1 MKQTLH
7 QLAQKVDA
15 GVPLSGGERRA
26 VLQWFG
32 QSSVYFPTEEE
43 TQRAQS
49 ALLWLDR
56 QRGEIS
62 SSTFAQACSL
72 PEDAAAQILGRWTA
86 QADRPQP
93 VIIGIE
99 GLDGS
104 GKTVQAERLR
114 AALCKTGKTVLVLDF
129 PQYSSF
135 FGKEIGALLSGKDG
149 ATAMELDGKSMCLW
163 YAIDRWD
170 TIHKLPLERYDYVI
184 FNRYVLSNAV
194 YQTARGCGGY
204 DRAFLEWVFALEHT
218 RLELPV
224 PDVYLYFDTQASV
237 TGENV
242 LKKGQRGYVEGLDVY
257 ERSQD
262 LLTRCH
268 GLYRRLA
275 AEIEEVQVV
284 PCMDADGT
292 LRSIEDIHEQAL
304 AALNERGLL

>member
-1 MKQTLH
+1 MKKTLH
-7 QLAQKVDA
+7 QLDKKIGA
-15 GVPLSGGERRA
+15 GIPLSGGERRA

-32 QSSVYFPTEEE
+32 QSSLYFPAEEE
-43 TQRAQS
+43 EQRAQS
-49 ALLWLDR
+49 ALLWLAK
-56 QRGEIS
+56 QSGEVS
-62 SSTFAQACSL
+62 PAAFAQACSL
-72 PEDAAAQILGRWTA
+72 PEDAAAQTLDRWTA
-86 QADRPQP
+86 LAGRPQP

-104 GKTVQAERLR
+104 GKTVQTERLR
-114 AALCKTGKTVLVLDF
+114 SALCKTGKSVLVLDF
-129 PQYSSF
+129 PQYSRF

-149 ATAMELDGKSMCLW
+149 ATAMELDGKSMSLW
-163 YAIDRWD
+163 YATDRWD

-184 FNRYVLSNAV
+184 FNRYVLSSAV

-242 LKKGQRGYVEGLDVY
+242 LKKGQRDYVEGLDVY

-262 LLTRCH
+262 LLSRCH
-268 GLYRRLA
+268 SLYRRLA

-284 PCMDADGT
+284 PCMDADGK
-292 LRSIEDIHEQAL
+292 LNSIENIHEQAL
-304 AALNERGLL
+304 AVLNERGLL